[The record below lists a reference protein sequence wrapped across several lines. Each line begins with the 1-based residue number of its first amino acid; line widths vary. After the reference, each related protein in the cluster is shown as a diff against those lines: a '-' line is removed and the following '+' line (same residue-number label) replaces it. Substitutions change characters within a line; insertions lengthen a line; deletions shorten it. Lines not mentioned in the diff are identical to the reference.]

1 MTRDAS
7 EREPLRAAQ
16 VRNMGE
22 LMLRSERDGDVHTIR
37 LLGELDLASAA
48 EVEEE
53 LKALEA
59 TDAAAIVIDLAD
71 LTFIDST
78 GITLLV
84 AAEVRSRADS
94 NRLRVLRGPAS
105 VQRVFEICAVDGFL
119 PFAD

>member
-1 MTRDAS
+1 MTTNAS
-7 EREPLRAAQ
+7 ERERLRAAQ
-16 VRNMGE
+16 LRNMGD

-37 LLGELDLASAA
+37 LFGELDLASAA
-48 EVEEE
+48 EVEDE

-59 TDAAAIVIDLAD
+59 TDAAAIIVDLAG

-78 GITLLV
+78 GIRLLI

>member
-1 MTRDAS
+1 MTSNAS

-16 VRNMGE
+16 LRNMGE

-37 LLGELDLASAA
+37 LFGELDLASAA
-48 EVEEE
+48 EVEDE

-59 TDAAAIVIDLAD
+59 TDVAAIIVDLAG

-78 GITLLV
+78 GITLLI

>member
-1 MTRDAS
+1 MTSNS

-16 VRNMGE
+16 LRNMGE

-37 LLGELDLASAA
+37 LFGELDLASAA
-48 EVEEE
+48 KVEDE

-59 TDAAAIVIDLAD
+59 TDVAAIIVDLAG

-78 GITLLV
+78 GITLLI